1 MKKEKLKT
9 ALIVILLIIS
19 LILIFSCK
27 SSRYTIILPG
37 HSLRSISVIEKD
49 YEMFSDQF
57 ELADSMFNDK
67 YNFPLTR

>member
-9 ALIVILLIIS
+9 VVIIILLVTS
-19 LILIFSCK
+19 LILIFSCR
-27 SSRYTIILPG
+27 SSRHTIILPG

>member
-1 MKKEKLKT
+1 MKEKLKT
-9 ALIVILLIIS
+9 ALIIILLIIS

-37 HSLRSISVIEKD
+37 HSEKRVSAVEKEFEIIED
-49 YEMFSDQF
+49 PF
-57 ELADSMFNDK
+57 EYADSMFNEK